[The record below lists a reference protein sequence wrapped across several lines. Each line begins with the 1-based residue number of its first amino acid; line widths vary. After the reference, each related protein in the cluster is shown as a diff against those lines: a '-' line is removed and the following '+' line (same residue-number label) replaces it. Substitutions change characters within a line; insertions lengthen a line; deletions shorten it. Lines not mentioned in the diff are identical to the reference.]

1 MDKLNNDAKIV
12 NEGRDSTF
20 KGKIPEAS
28 LRDKI
33 PKKLYKKLKELN
45 AGEKAVSCWRV
56 GNSNRQAYLQT
67 QRELLQEFEEFVR
80 PIYDAPYGWSST
92 LHMPIAYTL
101 CRTFHSR
108 MMAALF
114 SMDPPFTT
122 VSRKEANSDRAPLIQ
137 ELLRYTTKEWAN
149 ENRGIEE
156 PCDRWIWNWVT
167 SGRGIMKYKWDR
179 KYSKYMDVVEVQREG
194 PPRYEVDEQGNEIM
208 IPTMVMEEE
217 EQEVVVPCF
226 VGPTVEIVMNE
237 DVLIVGGE
245 GDIDKADSVIQQHYL
260 TASELWIQVDR
271 GVFNRDAVETI
282 IKGGPDMKATDET
295 GSIKQDR
302 SEISQMGGLDET
314 NDLDRYR
321 VLECYMRMDVD
332 GSGINSDIIM
342 WVGSSSREL
351 LFATYS
357 QRVSK
362 SGRRPYATI
371 DFHRRT
377 DTTNPIGLVEL
388 TYSLA
393 KEIDTAHNLRVDFG
407 LLSTLPFG
415 YYRASSSMAAEK
427 MPLEP
432 GALIPLDNPQTDI
445 YFPNLGNRTSF
456 GFQEEQSLYSMIER
470 MTSVSDLSLGVL
482 GAQGASRTATG
493 SRIVVGESN
502 TNLDIYLKRL
512 NRGFKKLLHGIFEL
526 VQANIEPGFQFRLI
540 GDDGSGYFGMI
551 QSKEEISGMYD
562 FELDG
567 SSSSS
572 NKQIQMD
579 TAVQLYQMTANPID
593 LQLGLITPQE
603 RFEAVKHYL
612 QALGVKNWSK
622 FLRKPPQ
629 GSRLYTPEEI
639 ANRVLAGVD
648 VPLDMTQDLEGFVA
662 YCEYIFAHDELL
674 GQFNQDSAIALEKK
688 KREAIGLIQ
697 AMQQAQAQNANVNQQ
712 RINAATSLNQNQPV
726 GGGGGSTPPVG

>member
-1 MDKLNNDAKIV
+1 MKIV
-12 NEGRDSTF
+12 NEGRDSTL

-33 PKKLYKKLKELN
+33 PKKLLKKLKELN
-45 AGEKAVSCWRV
+45 VGEKAVSIWRV
-56 GNSNRQAYLQT
+56 GNANRMQYLQT
-67 QRELLQEFEEFVR
+67 QRELLSEFEEFIR
-80 PIYDAPYGWSST
+80 PIYASPYGWSST
-92 LHMPIAYTL
+92 LHLPIAYTL

-114 SMDPPFTT
+114 SMDPPFTAIA
-122 VSRKEANSDRAPLIQ
+122 RKEANSDRAPLIQ
-137 ELLRYTTKEWAN
+137 ELLRYATKEWAN
-149 ENRGIEE
+149 DNRGIEE
-156 PCDRWIWNWVT
+156 QCDRWLWNWVT
-167 SGRGIMKYKWDR
+167 SGRGVLKYKWDR
-179 KYSKYMDVVEVQREG
+179 KYSKYIDVVEVQREG
-194 PPRYEVDEQGNEIM
+194 PPRYEIDEQGQEIM
-208 IPTMVMEEE
+208 IPTMVTEEE
-217 EQEVVVPCF
+217 EQEVVIPCF
-226 VGPTVEIVMNE
+226 NGPAVEIVQNE
-237 DVLIVGGE
+237 DLLIVGGE
-245 GDIDKADSVIQQHYL
+245 GDVDKADSVIQQHFL
-260 TASELWIQVDR
+260 TASELWVQVDR
-271 GVFNRDAVETI
+271 GVFNREAVEEI
-282 IKGGPDMKATDET
+282 ISGGPDLKSTDET
-295 GSIKQDR
+295 GSVKQDR
-302 SEISQMGGLDET
+302 AEISQMGTLDT
-314 NDLDRYR
+314 HNDLDRYR
-321 VLECYMRMDVD
+321 ILECHMRMDVD
-332 GSGINSDIIM
+332 GSGINSDIIC
-342 WVGSSSREL
+342 WVGQSTRQL

-456 GFQEEQSLYSMIER
+456 GFQEEQALYSMIER

-493 SRIVVGESN
+493 SRIVAGESN

-512 NRGFKKLLHGIFEL
+512 NRGFKKLLHGIWEQI
-526 VQANIEPGFQFRLI
+526 QANIEPGLQFRLL
-540 GDDGSGYFGMI
+540 GDDGQGYFRVI
-551 QSKEEISGMYD
+551 QSREEIAGNYD

-567 SSSSS
+567 STASS

-593 LQLGLITPQE
+593 LKLGLITPQE
-603 RFEAVKHYL
+603 RFEACKHYL
-612 QALGVKNWSK
+612 QAMGVKNWSK

-639 ANRVLAGVD
+639 ANRVLAGID
-648 VPLDMTQDLEGFVA
+648 VPLDMTQDLQGFIA
-662 YCEYIFAHDELL
+662 YAQYIMDHDELL
-674 GQFNQDSAIALEKK
+674 GQFGKQQAIALARKQA
-688 KREAIGLIQ
+688 EAAQLQQ
-697 AMQQAQAQNANVNQQ
+697 AMQQASAQNANVNQQ
-712 RINAATSLNQNQPV
+712 RMNAAFSLNQNQPV
-726 GGGGGSTPPVG
+726 GGGGGGMPPVG

>member
-1 MDKLNNDAKIV
+1 MDKLNLDIKVV
-12 NEGRDSTF
+12 NEGRDSTL

-28 LRDKI
+28 LREKI

-45 AGEKAVSCWRV
+45 VGEKAVEMWRK
-56 GNSNRQAYLQT
+56 GNANRQNYLQT
-67 QRELLQEFEEFVR
+67 QRELMQEFEEFVR

-92 LHMPIAYTL
+92 LHMPISYTL

-114 SMDPPFTT
+114 SMDPPFTAIA
-122 VSRKEANSDRAPLIQ
+122 RKEANSDRAPLIQ
-137 ELLRYTTKEWAN
+137 ELMRYTTKEWAN
-149 ENRGIEE
+149 DNKGIEE
-156 PCDRWIWNWVT
+156 TCDRWLWNWVT
-167 SGRGIMKYKWDR
+167 SGRGTIKYKWDR
-179 KYSKYMDVVEVQREG
+179 KYSKYIDVVEVQREG
-194 PPRYEVDEQGNEIM
+194 PPRYEVDAEGNEIL
-208 IPTMVMEEE
+208 IPTIEMVEE
-217 EQEVVVPCF
+217 EQEVVIPCF
-226 VGPTVEIVMNE
+226 VGPAVEIVMNE
-237 DVLIVGGE
+237 DLLLVGGE
-245 GDIDKADSVIQQHYL
+245 GDVDKADAVIQQHYL
-260 TASELWIQVDR
+260 TASEMWVQVDR
-271 GVFNRDAVETI
+271 GAFNRDAVEMI
-282 IKGGPDMKATDET
+282 IKGGPDLRSTDET
-295 GSIKQDR
+295 GGIKQDR
-302 SEISQMGGLDET
+302 AEVSQQGTLDTGSEQ
-314 NDLDRYR
+314 DRYR
-321 VLECYMRMDVD
+321 VLECHMRMDVD
-332 GSGINSDIIM
+332 GSGINSEIII
-342 WVGSSSREL
+342 WVGASTRQL
-351 LFATYS
+351 LFATYA

-362 SGRRPYATI
+362 SARRPYATI

-393 KEIDTAHNLRVDFG
+393 KEIDTAHNMRVDFG
-407 LLSTLPFG
+407 LMSTLPFG
-415 YYRASSSMAAEK
+415 YYRASSSLAAEK

-456 GFQEEQSLYSMIER
+456 GFQEEQALYSMIER

-493 SRIVVGESN
+493 SRIVAGESN
-502 TNLDIYLKRL
+502 TNLDIYLKRM
-512 NRGFKKLLHGIFEL
+512 NRGFKKLLHGLFEL
-526 VQANIEPGFQFRLI
+526 VQANIDPGFQFRLL
-540 GDDGSGYFGMI
+540 GDDGSQFWA
-551 QSKEEISGMYD
+551 QVKSRDEIAGNYD

-603 RFEAVKHYL
+603 RFEACKHYL

-648 VPLDMTQDLEGFVA
+648 VPLDMTQDLEGLVA
-662 YCEYIFAHDELL
+662 YIEYIFAHDELL
-674 GQFNQDSAIALEKK
+674 GQFNQDAAIRLEQKR
-688 KREAIGLIQ
+688 REAMGLIE
-697 AMQQAQAQNANVNQQ
+697 AMQQAASQNANVNQQ
-712 RINAATSLNQNQPV
+712 RMNAAFSLNQNQPV
-726 GGGGGSTPPVG
+726 GGGNQTPPPVG